1 MLTMEY
7 CEIHMMM
14 IIL

>member
-7 CEIHMMM
+7 CEIHMI

>member
-7 CEIHMMM
+7 CEIRMM

>member
-7 CEIHMMM
+7 CKIRMM

>member
-7 CEIHMMM
+7 CEIDMM

>member
-7 CEIHMMM
+7 CEIHMM